1 MKHLR
6 RLFAAFALL
15 VLAAPALAAP
25 MPAVPASKFYQGIGV
40 DVHAWYVGSEW
51 PLRLSELGVAK
62 VRGKV
67 GTSKDLVTKL
77 QPFFAAGGKITA
89 TVVASGSGTLDKAA
103 TQKNLAFLKSNVG
116 LFHVAAVEGPNEF
129 NINHTTGWATT
140 ERDFVH
146 WLHDTVRADPAFNP
160 VPILPPSVWKRI
172 ITDYKALGDLSA
184 WVDKGTIHYYSGQRR
199 PTLTGGNTMAGAL
212 RDASILAPGKPIHMT
227 ETGWQSPTGNIPIT
241 LRAQAKY
248 VLRDYFDA
256 ATNGVEEVD
265 MYQMMDDGMAG
276 GDFGLTDA
284 AARPKPSFTALK
296 NLVALV
302 KDTGGSAG
310 VLDYSIASPPP
321 SLRQLLLRRSD
332 GSYLLCLWLD
342 VDSWSRGKDVETM
355 LPVTI
360 NLASAAKFEVYQPT
374 FSSAVQYSGSGSQI
388 QWFVGDQVMVVKVGG

>member
-15 VLAAPALAAP
+15 VLAVPALAAP
-25 MPAVPASKFYQGIGV
+25 MPAVPASKFYQAIGV

-77 QPFFAAGGKITA
+77 GPFFAAGGKITA

-116 LFHVAAVEGPNEF
+116 LSHVAAVEGPN
-129 NINHTTGWATT
+129 
-140 ERDFVH
+140 

-160 VPILPPSVWKRI
+160 VPILPPSLWKRLLP
-172 ITDYKALGDLSA
+172 DYKALGDLSP

-248 VLRDYFDA
+248 VVRDYFDA
-256 ATNGVEEVD
+256 FTNGVEEVD
-265 MYQMMDDGMAG
+265 MYQLMDDGMAG

-284 AARPKPSFTALK
+284 SANPKPSFAALK

-302 KDTGGSAG
+302 KDTGGDAG
-310 VLDYSIASPPP
+310 ELDYSIVSPPP

-342 VDSWSRGKDVETM
+342 VDSWSKGKDIETM

-360 NLASAAKFEVYQPT
+360 NLASPAKFEVYQPT
-374 FSSAVQYSGSGSQI
+374 FSSSVQFSGTGSQI